1 MNAVNCGGPLIRSLF
16 VAGLIATAPMA
27 SAAEVLV
34 SQPFKNGGPSYLSDL
49 GGAVNAD
56 SFNLSGSAN
65 VSAIAWWG
73 THVDDQQLGG
83 FSVRLAETLDA
94 LLDNSSALG
103 GSVSRGDDAV
113 GEDDELS
120 PDGPRK
126 LHRFQLDLT
135 APLGSLGGNYYLA
148 IGNETVEWF
157 WATGTEGDLKSFYL
171 DTGNPNLP
179 AAWAED
185 DTTDMSFEVIGERQ
199 TVPEPGIL
207 ALLGLAG
214 IGGLL
219 ARRRRR

>member
-1 MNAVNCGGPLIRSLF
+1 M
-16 VAGLIATAPMA
+16 
-27 SAAEVLV
+27 
-34 SQPFKNGGPSYLSDL
+34 
-49 GGAVNAD
+49 
-56 SFNLSGSAN
+56 
-65 VSAIAWWG
+65 
-73 THVDDQQLGG
+73 
-83 FSVRLAETLDA
+83 
-94 LLDNSSALG
+94 
-103 GSVSRGDDAV
+103 
-113 GEDDELS
+113 
-120 PDGPRK
+120 
-126 LHRFQLDLT
+126 
-135 APLGSLGGNYYLA
+135 
-148 IGNETVEWF
+148 EWF